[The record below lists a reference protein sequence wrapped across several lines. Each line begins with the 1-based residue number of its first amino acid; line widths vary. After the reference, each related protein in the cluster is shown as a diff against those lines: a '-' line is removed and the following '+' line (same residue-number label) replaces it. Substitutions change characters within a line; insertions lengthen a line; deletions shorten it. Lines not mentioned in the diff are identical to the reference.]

1 MPEMATAVR
10 ADDLRPGHSESA
22 VCVPCHRAWDA
33 IEVCGP
39 SAAGLEFVGGL
50 VEGRIASGAAVDA
63 FFRHVLVIFP
73 SEWSFGSLFTQDAKL
88 FCERIQRQSPLRRVG
103 HRGPG
108 RRHTFVEN
116 GLPFLVGFL
125 DWVGHVVR

>member
-10 ADDLRPGHSESA
+10 ADDLRPGHSERA
-22 VCVPCHRAWDA
+22 VCVSCHRAWDA

-39 SAAGLEFVGGL
+39 SAAGLEFVGCR
-50 VEGRIASGAAVDA
+50 VEGRIASGAGVDA

-88 FCERIQRQSPLRRVG
+88 FCDEYSVSHSCEEPGTEYLAEDIPLLRTACHSWSDFWTG
-103 HRGPG
+103 
-108 RRHTFVEN
+108 
-116 GLPFLVGFL
+116 
-125 DWVGHVVR
+125 